1 MSRSRIIHLIFALSV
16 LAIAVA
22 LIARVKG
29 WIRVVT
35 LGDITGS
42 DEQVANVESHD
53 HIMPLTDEEYNLIRQ
68 NEETILILG
77 NAPFADMREE
87 EEGMAS
93 MLEKASGAT
102 VINCAV
108 SGSYVGMT
116 EPSFD
121 YTNNPMNIFSP
132 YYLAC
137 VACTGQDYSHDLEES
152 KRVLGDSFPEEGEG
166 VLETLKALD
175 IPSVDVIVFF
185 YDGDD
190 YLRSTPTGLDDS
202 RYSDPF
208 STYLGVFSSTVELFK
223 TYAPRAR
230 LIVMSAPYMYVLTPD
245 GKAEAC
251 EDHPNSQGADL
262 SDYVLG
268 LYRMCA
274 ESYDITFL
282 DNYYSGISYESGSE
296 YLTDGRYLNSEG
308 RKLMLNRLMYALTY
322 YDAENLGNVDFEGA
336 N

>member
-1 MSRSRIIHLIFALSV
+1 MSRTKLFHLIFALTV

-22 LIARVKG
+22 LIARLKG

-35 LGDITGS
+35 IGDITGS
-42 DEQVANVESHD
+42 DEHIANVESHD

-77 NAPFADMREE
+77 NAPFAADADD
-87 EEGMAS
+87 EEGLGS

-137 VACTGQDYSHDLEES
+137 VACTGQDYSHDIAEAE
-152 KRVLGDSFPEEGEG
+152 RILGDSFPEDGRSA
-166 VLETLKALD
+166 LKTLKDLD
-175 IPSVDVIVFF
+175 ITSVDVIVFF
-185 YDGDD
+185 YDGED

-208 STYLGVFSSTVELFK
+208 STYIGVFSSTVELFK
-223 TYAPRAR
+223 TYAPGAR
-230 LIVMSAPYMYVLTPD
+230 IIVMSSPYMYAVSKD
-245 GKAEAC
+245 GKLEAC

-274 ESYDITFL
+274 ESYDISFL
-282 DNYYSGISYESGSE
+282 DNYYTGISFDGGDAF
-296 YLTDGRYLNSEG
+296 LTDGRYLNADG
-308 RKLMLNRLMYALTY
+308 RKLILNRLMYALTY
-322 YDAENLGNVDFEGA
+322 YDEENLGNVDFEGA

>member
-1 MSRSRIIHLIFALSV
+1 MSRSKIVHLIFALTA
-16 LAIAVA
+16 LAIAFA
-22 LIARVKG
+22 LFARLKG
-29 WIRVVT
+29 WIRVVK
-35 LGDITGS
+35 LGDINVS

-77 NAPFADMREE
+77 NAPFADDTEG
-87 EEGMAS
+87 EEGLAS
-93 MLEKASGAT
+93 MLEKASGAA

-137 VACTGQDYSHDLEES
+137 VACTGQDYSHDLNES
-152 KRVLGDSFPEEGEG
+152 KRVLGSSFPQEGEA
-166 VLETLKALD
+166 VLETLKDLD
-175 IPSVDVIVFF
+175 IKTVDVIVFF

-190 YLRSTPTGLDDS
+190 YLRSAPTGLDDS

-208 STYLGVFSSTVELFK
+208 STYIGVFSSTVELFR

-230 LIVMSAPYMYVLTPD
+230 IIVMSAPYMYIASSD
-245 GKAEAC
+245 GTLEAC

-268 LYRMCA
+268 LYRMCV
-274 ESYDITFL
+274 ESYDITFV
-282 DNYYSGISYESGSE
+282 DNYYTGIAFEGGDAF
-296 YLTDGRYLNSEG
+296 LTGGRYLNAEG
-308 RKLMLNRLMYALTY
+308 RKLMTERLMYALTY
-322 YDAENLGNVDFEGA
+322 YDEENLGNVDFEGS

>member
-1 MSRSRIIHLIFALSV
+1 MNRSRIFHLIFALTA

-22 LIARVKG
+22 LIARLKG

-35 LGDITGS
+35 LGDITSS
-42 DEQVANVESHD
+42 DEEIANVESHD

-77 NAPFADMREE
+77 NAPFADEPE
-87 EEGMAS
+87 GEEGLAS

-137 VACTGQDYSHDLEES
+137 VACTGQDYSHDLAES
-152 KRVLGDSFPEEGEG
+152 ERVLGSSFPEEGRD
-166 VLETLKALD
+166 VLETLKKLD
-175 IPSVDVIVFF
+175 IKTVDVIVFF

-190 YLRSTPTGLDDS
+190 YLRSAPTGLDDS
-202 RYSDPF
+202 KYSDPF
-208 STYLGVFSSTVELFK
+208 STYIGVFSSTVELFR

-230 LIVMSAPYMYVLTPD
+230 IIVMSSPYMYIVSAD
-245 GKAEAC
+245 GTLEAC

-268 LYRMCA
+268 LYRMCV
-274 ESYDITFL
+274 ENYDITFV
-282 DNYYSGISYESGSE
+282 DNYYTGISFGGGDEF
-296 YLTDGRYLNSEG
+296 LTGGRYLNSEG
-308 RKLMLNRLMYALTY
+308 RKLMTERLMYVLTY
-322 YDAENLGNVDFEGA
+322 YDEENLGNVDFTGS

>member
-1 MSRSRIIHLIFALSV
+1 MSRSRIIHLIFALTV
-16 LAIAVA
+16 LAITVA
-22 LIARVKG
+22 LIARVRG
-29 WIRVVT
+29 WIRIVS

-42 DEQVANVESHD
+42 DEQIANVESHD

-77 NAPFADMREE
+77 NAPFADGRYD
-87 EEGMAS
+87 EEGLGS
-93 MLEKASGAT
+93 MLEKASGAN

-137 VACTGQDYSHDLEES
+137 VACTGQDYLHDLTES
-152 KRVLGDSFPEEGEG
+152 KRVLGSSFPEEGEE
-166 VLETLKALD
+166 VLGTLKDLD
-175 IPSVDVIVFF
+175 IKTVDVIVFF

-190 YLRSTPTGLDDS
+190 YLRSAPTGLDDS

-208 STYLGVFSSTVELFK
+208 STYIGVFSSTVELFR

-230 LIVMSAPYMYVLTPD
+230 IIVMSAPYMYIVTAD
-245 GKAEAC
+245 GSLEAC

-268 LYRMCA
+268 LYRMCV
-274 ESYDITFL
+274 ESYDISFV
-282 DNYYSGISYESGSE
+282 DNYYTGIGFEGGDAF
-296 YLTDGRYLNSEG
+296 LTGGRYLNAEG
-308 RKLMLNRLMYALTY
+308 RKLMLSRLMYALTY
-322 YDAENLGNVDFEGA
+322 YDAENLGNVEYEGPK
-336 N
+336 

>member
-1 MSRSRIIHLIFALSV
+1 MNRSRMFHLIFALSV

-42 DEQVANVESHD
+42 DEHVANFESHD
-53 HIMPLTDEEYNLIRQ
+53 YIMPLTDDEYNLIRQ
-68 NEETILILG
+68 NEETILIFG
-77 NAPFADMREE
+77 NAPFADKP
-87 EEGMAS
+87 EGGEGLSA

-137 VACTGQDYSHDLEES
+137 VACTGQDYSHDIGES
-152 KRVLGDSFPEEGEG
+152 ERVLGADFPVEGKA
-166 VLETLKALD
+166 VLETLKDLD
-175 IPSVDVIVFF
+175 ITTVDVIVFF
-185 YDGDD
+185 YDGED

-202 RYSDPF
+202 KYSDPF
-208 STYLGVFSSTVELFK
+208 STYLGGFSSTIELFG
-223 TYAPRAR
+223 TYAPNAR
-230 LIVMSAPYMYVLTPD
+230 VIVMSAPYMYIVSAD
-245 GKAEAC
+245 GRLEAC

-268 LYRMCA
+268 QYRMCVDN
-274 ESYDITFL
+274 YDITFL
-282 DNYYSGISYESGSE
+282 DNYYTGISYNGGEE
-296 YLTDGRYLNSEG
+296 FLTDGRKLNDKG
-308 RKLMLNRLMYALTY
+308 RKVMLDRLMYAMTY
-322 YDAENLGNVDFEGA
+322 YDEENLGNVDFAGL

>member
-1 MSRSRIIHLIFALSV
+1 MFHLIFALSV
-16 LAIAVA
+16 LAIAA
-22 LIARVKG
+22 MLIARVKG

-35 LGDITGS
+35 LGDISGS

-53 HIMPLTDEEYNLIRQ
+53 HIMPLTDDEYNLIRQ

-77 NAPFADMREE
+77 NAPFAYASES
-87 EEGMAS
+87 EEGLSA

-175 IPSVDVIVFF
+175 ITSVDVIVFF

-223 TYAPRAR
+223 TYAPGAR
-230 LIVMSAPYMYVLTPD
+230 MIVMSAPYMYIASSD
-245 GKAEAC
+245 GRLEAC

-268 LYRMCA
+268 LYRMCV
-274 ESYDITFL
+274 ESYDISFL
-282 DNYYSGISYESGSE
+282 DNYYTGINYGDGKEFLEG
-296 YLTDGRYLNSEG
+296 GRYLNDEG
-308 RKLMLNRLMYALTY
+308 RRLMTDRLMYALTY
-322 YDAENLGNVDFEGA
+322 YDEENLGNVDYTGA

>member
-1 MSRSRIIHLIFALSV
+1 MRKNGIIHLIFALSA
-16 LAIAVA
+16 LAIAVV
-22 LIARVKG
+22 LISRIKG
-29 WIRVVT
+29 WIRVVS
-35 LGDITGS
+35 LGEITGS

-53 HIMPLTDEEYNLIRQ
+53 HIMPLTDDEYNLIRQ

-77 NAPFADMREE
+77 NAPFADMRED
-87 EEGMAS
+87 EEGLAS

-137 VACTGQDYSHDLEES
+137 VACTGQDYSHDLAES
-152 KRVLGDSFPEEGEG
+152 ERVLGPSFPEEGEN
-166 VLETLKALD
+166 VLETLRELD
-175 IPSVDVIVFF
+175 ITSVDVIVFF

-190 YLRSTPTGLDDS
+190 YLRSAPTGLDES
-202 RYSDPF
+202 KYSDPYA
-208 STYLGVFSSTVELFK
+208 TYLGVFTSTVKLFK

-230 LIVMSAPYMYVLTPD
+230 LIVMSAPYMYMVSAD
-245 GKAEAC
+245 GTLEAC

-268 LYRMCA
+268 LYRLCV
-274 ESYDITFL
+274 ENYDISFV
-282 DNYYSGISYESGSE
+282 DNYYTGINYSSGDVF
-296 YLTDGRYLNSEG
+296 LTDGRYLNEDG
-308 RKLMLNRLMYALTY
+308 RKLMINRLMYALTY
-322 YDAENLGNVDFEGA
+322 YDIENLGNVDYEGPK
-336 N
+336 